1 MGQYEAINSRISSG
15 CAAGR
20 IWCEKER
27 EREKDQQQN
36 QINIISFPIP
46 AEWCCCD
53 TYQTTT
59 HTRACSRRIELKGL
73 LFLRGSRRG
82 KKQQWKMQRG
92 MRRNGRVVKRKRTTA
107 LLSTSQVISASHI
120 LLLCPTLVSL
130 INQSFMG
137 GCTMSKI

>member
-1 MGQYEAINSRISSG
+1 MKLSIRGSLPVVLLEEFGARG
-15 CAAGR
+15 
-20 IWCEKER
+20 R
-27 EREKDQQQN
+27 ERKG
-36 QINIISFPIP
+36 P
-46 AEWCCCD
+46 ATKPNKYYLVPNSSRVVLLRYVSQRQHIHAHAAD
-53 TYQTTT
+53 VLSLK
-59 HTRACSRRIELKGL
+59 ACYSSEEVEG
-73 LFLRGSRRG
+73 G

-137 GCTMSKI
+137 DCTMSKI